1 MKTTTPT
8 CILELPL
15 VVGDEEKRRLRT
27 TFDFCRQLYNATLG
41 TALGRL
47 QVMRESKEWRAARE
61 MPKGEERTQR
71 FRDIQQQAG
80 LTQYGVERIALK
92 HKNAGSLKVWI
103 GAHECQMVAGA
114 GVERG

>member
-15 VVGDEEKRRLRT
+15 VVGDEEERRLRT

-47 QVMRESKEWRAARE
+47 QVMRESKEWRDARE
-61 MPKGEERTQR
+61 MPKGEERTKR
-71 FRDIQQQAG
+71 FREIQKQAG
-80 LTQYGVERIALK
+80 LTQYGPREDRPEAQERRQPQGLDRRA
-92 HKNAGSLKVWI
+92 
-103 GAHECQMVAGA
+103 
-114 GVERG
+114 

>member
-1 MKTTTPT
+1 MWATK
-8 CILELPL
+8 
-15 VVGDEEKRRLRT
+15 K
-27 TFDFCRQLYNATLG
+27 NAACARPSTSAGSSLG

-71 FRDIQQQAG
+71 FRGIQQQAG

>member
-1 MKTTTPT
+1 MKTTPPT

-15 VVGDEEKRRLRT
+15 VVGDEEERRLRT
-27 TFDFCRQLYNATLG
+27 TFDFCRQLYSATLG

-47 QVMRESKEWRAARE
+47 QIRRESKEWWATRE

-80 LTQYGVERIALK
+80 LTQYGVEKIALK